1 MYIHSRENIE
11 FIISKDIDVFF
22 SLTIRN
28 SQYLMY
34 GTATSMLRTSPQ
46 QNTYENNNKSLTF
59 EVVYN
64 FAPARFNATTANGK
78 EKKRLERKSITDVA
92 K

>member
-1 MYIHSRENIE
+1 MLGS
-11 FIISKDIDVFF
+11 
-22 SLTIRN
+22 
-28 SQYLMY
+28 
-34 GTATSMLRTSPQ
+34 ATSILRKKWSPQ
-46 QNTYENNNKSLTF
+46 QNTYENKNKSLTF

-64 FAPARFNATTANGK
+64 FAPVRFNATTANGK